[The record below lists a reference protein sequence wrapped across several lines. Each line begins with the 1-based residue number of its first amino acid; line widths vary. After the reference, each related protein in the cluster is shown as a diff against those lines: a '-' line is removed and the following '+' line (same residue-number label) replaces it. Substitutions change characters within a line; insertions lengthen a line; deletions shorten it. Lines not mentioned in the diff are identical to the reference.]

1 MRMGNATFS
10 LTTGFAAGV
19 SSCCT
24 SCGNPEIPGKM
35 NSAAIARFLM
45 VLFMGWVLSL
55 RCLFDLFYTPNTNE
69 TGKGYKENYDFFLC
83 ATSASSIWQKHHILA
98 TKERHK
104 DNSGHWHDAE
114 VKVHGDK
121 LVITYE
127 DEDA

>member
-1 MRMGNATFS
+1 MRTGKATFS
-10 LTTGFAAGV
+10 STTGFAAGV

-24 SCGNPEIPGKM
+24 SCGTYF
-35 NSAAIARFLM
+35 S
-45 VLFMGWVLSL
+45 
-55 RCLFDLFYTPNTNE
+55 
-69 TGKGYKENYDFFLC
+69 
-83 ATSASSIWQKHHILA
+83 H
-98 TKERHK
+98 KERHK